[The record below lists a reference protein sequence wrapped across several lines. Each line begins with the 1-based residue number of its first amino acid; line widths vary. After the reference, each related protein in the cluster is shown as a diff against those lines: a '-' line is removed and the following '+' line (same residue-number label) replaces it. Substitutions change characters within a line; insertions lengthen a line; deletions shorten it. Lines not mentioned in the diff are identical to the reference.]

1 MPIYFRTQIFYHLK
15 PFSFH
20 LSTLTSDALL
30 NVNINYTNILQHKH
44 NTLQAEFDKAMA
56 DKDAVMAEAQK
67 CQNKLDMAQRLIN
80 ALSAN
85 GVIWE
90 QTVLTVEDD
99 LEVMP
104 GEVLV
109 ACAFASYLGVFTR
122 DYREECV
129 QLFVKFLKSKN
140 VPLSNNPDPLK
151 VLSSEAEIAKWAGQG
166 LPSDRVSS
174 ENGAIMTNSQRW
186 CLIIDPQL
194 QGITWIKNKEAVNNL
209 QVSHLF
215 DLLLRYVGI

>member
-1 MPIYFRTQIFYHLK
+1 MPQQNVEAAKKVVATMGDDFNPEAIRKKSIAAAGLCEWIVNIIMYYEVVVTVEPKKRALREATA
-15 PFSFH
+15 
-20 LSTLTSDALL
+20 TLTDANDKLVAVKAL
-30 NVNINYTNILQHKH
+30 VADLEAK
-44 NTLQAEFDKAMA
+44 LAALMAEFDKAMA

-99 LEVMP
+99 LDVMP

-122 DYREECV
+122 DYRDACV
-129 QLFVKFLKSKN
+129 QLFVK
-140 VPLSNNPDPLK
+140 
-151 VLSSEAEIAKWAGQG
+151 
-166 LPSDRVSS
+166 
-174 ENGAIMTNSQRW
+174 
-186 CLIIDPQL
+186 
-194 QGITWIKNKEAVNNL
+194 
-209 QVSHLF
+209 
-215 DLLLRYVGI
+215 